1 MKTQDKQ
8 TIRAFILKLLYDED
22 VRHKLDSIQGLEAD
36 PFEAML
42 FYEQEVERINKMFC
56 YPTMPTQDTATN
68 HPRRMVP

>member
-8 TIRAFILKLLYDED
+8 TIRAFILELLYDED
-22 VRHKLDSIQGLEAD
+22 VRHKLDSIQVLEAD

-56 YPTMPTQDTATN
+56 YPAMPTQDTASTTAWE
-68 HPRRMVP
+68 VDK

>member
-36 PFEAML
+36 PFEAMQ

-56 YPTMPTQDTATN
+56 YPAMPTQDTATN
-68 HPRRMVP
+68 HPWRMVP

>member
-8 TIRAFILKLLYDED
+8 TVRAFILELLYDED
-22 VRHKLDSIQGLEAD
+22 VRHRLDGIQGLDAD

-68 HPRRMVP
+68 HFGRMVP

>member
-8 TIRAFILKLLYDED
+8 TIRAFILELLYDED
-22 VRHKLDSIQGLEAD
+22 VRHRLDGIQGLEAD

-56 YPTMPTQDTATN
+56 YPAMPTQDTATT
-68 HPRRMVP
+68 RTTEVML